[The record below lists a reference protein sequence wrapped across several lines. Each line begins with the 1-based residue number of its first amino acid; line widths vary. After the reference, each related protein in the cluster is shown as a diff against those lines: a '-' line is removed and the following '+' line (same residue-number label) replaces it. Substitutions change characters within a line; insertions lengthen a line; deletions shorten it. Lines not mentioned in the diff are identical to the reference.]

1 MLDHAMERSHRTSH
15 RRRLLHAHSALIG
28 RTALAAAALL
38 ACPLAAR
45 GPLPRPRRGAGQ
57 SDLAAVDIARQNE
70 LRLRLGWRAFHSGH
84 GADIGALAP
93 EKFRALTAELVQ
105 SVAPGR

>member
-1 MLDHAMERSHRTSH
+1 MLDRAMERSHRTSH

-28 RTALAAAALL
+28 PTVLAAAALL

-45 GPLPRPRRGAGQ
+45 GPLPRPRRSAGQ
-57 SDLAAVDIARQNE
+57 SELAAVDIARQNE
-70 LRLRLGWRAFHSGH
+70 LRLRLGCFHSRH
-84 GADIGALAP
+84 GAAVGALAP
-93 EKFRALTAELVQ
+93 KKFRVLIAELVQ

>member
-1 MLDHAMERSHRTSH
+1 MLDRAMKRSHGTSH
-15 RRRLLHAHSALIG
+15 RGRFLHKRNAYVG
-28 RTALAAAALL
+28 RMMA
-38 ACPLAAR
+38 

-70 LRLRLGWRAFHSGH
+70 LRLRLGWRAFCSRH

-93 EKFRALTAELVQ
+93 EKFRALTAELLQ
-105 SVAPGR
+105 SGSSGR